1 LAGGERVFV
10 ARDVD
15 ENSTDRSCIV
25 RVRLK
30 RVRRIGR
37 DMPPQWQFIALTQ
50 FIASTQ
56 GWNKG
61 KT

>member
-1 LAGGERVFV
+1 LH
-10 ARDVD
+10 RDQ
-15 ENSTDRSCIV
+15 
-25 RVRLK
+25 VRLK